1 MRTFP
6 SAQAR
11 AARQRGVVLVF
22 ALIALVILMIGAVA
36 MTRSM
41 NSAQF
46 SVGNIGFKRDLT
58 NQGERAM
65 QAAVASFNTG
75 GLATSL
81 ARETNLPAA
90 NYSATM
96 LPTNAQGIPVILL
109 GNDAAFAAFGTASD
123 IKINDI
129 GVQVRYV
136 VDRLSTATGPCGPST
151 CVMATQ
157 VIPGGS
163 FSEWNSAQNNN
174 GVGGVG
180 AAPPQPIYRLTV
192 RVRGPRGTE
201 SYFQSTFTI

>member
-1 MRTFP
+1 MRIP
-6 SAQAR
+6 SAHAQ

-22 ALIALVILMIGAVA
+22 ALMALVILMIGAVA

-41 NSAQF
+41 SGSQF
-46 SVGNIGFKRDLT
+46 AIGNIGFKRDLT

-65 QAAVASFNTG
+65 KAALESFNTG
-75 GLATSL
+75 GLSTLL
-81 ARETNLPAA
+81 ARETDLPAA
-90 NYSATM
+90 NYSARM

-109 GNDAAFAAFGTASD
+109 GSDATFATFGTYPD
-123 IKINDI
+123 IQVNGM
-129 GVQVRYV
+129 GVQMRYV
-136 VDRLSTATGPCGPST
+136 VDRLSTGPGPCGPDT

-180 AAPPQPIYRLTV
+180 AAPPQPVYRLTV

-201 SYFQSTFTI
+201 SYFQSTFTF